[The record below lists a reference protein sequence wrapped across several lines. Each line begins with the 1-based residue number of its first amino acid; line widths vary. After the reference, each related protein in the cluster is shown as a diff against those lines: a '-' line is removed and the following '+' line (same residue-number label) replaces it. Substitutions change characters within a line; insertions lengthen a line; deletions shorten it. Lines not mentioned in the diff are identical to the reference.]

1 MERQTYWPNLREWER
16 NLYIVLWHERRW
28 MSNADHHGS
37 RAPSNYMDI
46 GAFYVISQLQ
56 DTFQKHARTKRFD
69 AFVNLINFKMVEG
82 SSWVLKCQTCVKSN
96 DMRRS
101 SSFFILFDMVYGD
114 NLFGLHKRRFRSKED
129 NIQDLS
135 QSVYV
140 TNFPA
145 NCGTKELREI
155 GAKHGTLVDVFIANR
170 LSKADGHKNENTA
183 PKKIERK
190 VAMLNSSSHMLEH
203 MGGAK
208 AVFAKVKHLHSIPN
222 LKAICNDQGFLD
234 ISLKYV
240 GGLWVL
246 IEFPTNSARTKF
258 LTHKGMLHWLNKTL
272 PWSRNFVPRERLIWL
287 DIKGIPL
294 SALGVLNA

>member
-1 MERQTYWPNLREWER
+1 
-16 NLYIVLWHERRW
+16 
-28 MSNADHHGS
+28 
-37 RAPSNYMDI
+37 
-46 GAFYVISQLQ
+46 
-56 DTFQKHARTKRFD
+56 
-69 AFVNLINFKMVEG
+69 
-82 SSWVLKCQTCVKSN
+82 
-96 DMRRS
+96 
-101 SSFFILFDMVYGD
+101 MVYGD
-114 NLFGLHKRRFRSKED
+114 NRFGLHKRRFRSKED

-170 LSKADGHKNENTA
+170 LSKAGKRFGFLRYIRVKDLDKLVNLLREEWIGNFHLFASKPRFLRKSFVVNGHKNENTA

-222 LKAICNDQGFLD
+222 LKAICNDQ
-234 ISLKYV
+234 
-240 GGLWVL
+240 
-246 IEFPTNSARTKF
+246 
-258 LTHKGMLHWLNKTL
+258 
-272 PWSRNFVPRERLIWL
+272 
-287 DIKGIPL
+287 
-294 SALGVLNA
+294 